1 LSKKNTE
8 RKEELQMS
16 LKQRLTYL
24 KEQKRAYI
32 QGTLEYVNDEWV
44 FFDEE
49 NEEAALLEDM
59 TDGDIEVFRFGKW
72 INGKIC
78 EDGTVLFST
87 QYYALKNGDVVRF
100 RKHLTYAYEQWLQ
113 SLSDK
118 TFFYYIQLL
127 NEHDFSLYD
136 CLYCYNGLLFGAEIG
151 VNFIIYDN
159 TERIA
164 NVQHYYERGSSHK
177 DRFEITFSTGERFVC
192 TQIG

>member
-1 LSKKNTE
+1 
-8 RKEELQMS
+8 MS
-16 LKQRLTYL
+16 LQQRLTYL

-32 QGTLEYVNDEWV
+32 QGTLEYVNDEWI

-49 NEEAALLEDM
+49 SEEAALLEDM
-59 TDGDIEVFRFGKW
+59 TTGDIEVFRFGKW
-72 INGKIC
+72 INGKLC

-100 RKHLTYAYEQWLQ
+100 RKQLPYAYEQWLQ

-118 TFFYYIQLL
+118 TFFHYIQLL
-127 NEHDFSLYD
+127 NDYDFSLYD
-136 CLYCYNGLLFGAEIG
+136 CLYCYNSLLFGKQTG

-159 TERIA
+159 TELIG
-164 NVQHYYERGSSHK
+164 NVQHYYERGALDK
-177 DRFEITFSTGERFVC
+177 DRFEITFSTGKRFVC